1 MYFLGWK
8 QIKKKP
14 RFLLGVGALT
24 VSLGFLIFLNFR
36 FWKILNSQQRSSL
49 PVLSPVSS
57 SFALSSNLEEAKEEE
72 LFLTTYSEEELVDF
86 RDLFRSMI
94 PIVEEI
100 KEEVVVVLPEE
111 YGEEAVYA
119 SPQEFVS
126 PQEEVKDKFL
136 PPVHLQGIVVSDSR
150 QAVIVEVGG
159 KIQILT
165 NEKTSS
171 SNIKLIKVEDGEVVL
186 NYEGR
191 EITLTFEK

>member
-119 SPQEFVS
+119 PPQEFVS
-126 PQEEVKDKFL
+126 PQEEVKISFL
-136 PPVHLQGIVVSDSR
+136 PVHCRIWCLIPAG
-150 QAVIVEVGG
+150 VIVERGV
-159 KIQILT
+159 KFRFLT
-165 NEKTSS
+165 NETSHR
-171 SNIKLIKVEDGEVVL
+171 IK
-186 NYEGR
+186 NY
-191 EITLTFEK
+191 

>member
-1 MYFLGWK
+1 
-8 QIKKKP
+8 
-14 RFLLGVGALT
+14 
-24 VSLGFLIFLNFR
+24 
-36 FWKILNSQQRSSL
+36 
-49 PVLSPVSS
+49 VLSPVSS

-119 SPQEFVS
+119 PPQEFVL

-171 SNIKLIKVEDGEVVL
+171 SNIKLIKVEDREVVL

-191 EITLTFEK
+191 EITLTLEK

>member
-57 SFALSSNLEEAKEEE
+57 SFALSSTLEEAKEEE
-72 LFLTTYSEEELVDF
+72 LFLTTYSEEELVDV

-94 PIVEEI
+94 PSVEEI
-100 KEEVVVVLPEE
+100 KEEVVVVLPEG
-111 YGEEAVYA
+111 YGEEAV
-119 SPQEFVS
+119 
-126 PQEEVKDKFL
+126 
-136 PPVHLQGIVVSDSR
+136 
-150 QAVIVEVGG
+150 
-159 KIQILT
+159 
-165 NEKTSS
+165 
-171 SNIKLIKVEDGEVVL
+171 
-186 NYEGR
+186 
-191 EITLTFEK
+191 